1 MQDFVLKKNKKLVNK
16 NFYSYIC
23 ECKMQGASFA
33 AITKILKI
41 MTYKVIDIE
50 GVGEVYAEKLIA
62 AGIKTDA
69 ELLEKC
75 AKPAGRK
82 ALAEATDISPKLI
95 LKWANHCDLYRING
109 VGPQFAELLE
119 ASGVDTVKE
128 LKHRV
133 AENLQKKL
141 EEVNAVKNLTNRVP
155 AASEVQKMIDQA
167 KELPA
172 VMEY

>member
-1 MQDFVLKKNKKLVNK
+1 MRAAAQADHHCLVNQLLLSSPLLVSQQVATHQCHQCLWL
-16 NFYSYIC
+16 FV
-23 ECKMQGASFA
+23 A
-33 AITKILKI
+33 
-41 MTYKVIDIE
+41 
-50 GVGEVYAEKLIA
+50 VYAEKLIA

-82 ALAEATDISPKLI
+82 ALAEATEISPKLI

-133 AENLQKKL
+133 AENLQAKL

-155 AASEVQKMIDQA
+155 AVAEVQKMIDQA